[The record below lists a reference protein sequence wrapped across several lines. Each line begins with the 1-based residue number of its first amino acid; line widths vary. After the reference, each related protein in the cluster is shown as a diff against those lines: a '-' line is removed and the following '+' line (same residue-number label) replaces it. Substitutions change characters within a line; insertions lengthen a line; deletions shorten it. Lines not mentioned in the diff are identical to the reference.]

1 MAGEVALDQP
11 GSVASAFSFGDPFGD
26 VVLGCRVVLAAVQ
39 DDGVQGAVELPVAA
53 AAESVPC
60 RLAAGG
66 GDRGD
71 ASEAS
76 ESGLGAQPAAMRPG
90 DDQLRG
96 DDRADAWLV
105 EQRGRECA
113 YMGEDL
119 PFQLGR
125 FAGCCI
131 DSASEASQ
139 DEPCREL
146 IGSCRARAAKAATA
160 LEQPTGREHAQLL
173 AEPVRGGDDHA
184 AKLSERFAS
193 HVDGASTCDE

>member
-1 MAGEVALDQP
+1 MSGEVALEQP
-11 GSVASAFSFGDPFGD
+11 GGVAAALAFGGPSRD
-26 VVLGCRVVLAAVQ
+26 VVPGRGVVLAAVE
-39 DDGVQGAVELPVAA
+39 DNRVQRPIELPVAA
-53 AAESVPC
+53 AAEPVPS

-71 ASEAS
+71 AGEAS

-113 YMGEDL
+113 YMGADL

-146 IGSCRARAAKAATA
+146 VGPCRARAAKTAPA
-160 LEQPTGREHAQLL
+160 LEQPSGREHAQLL
-173 AEPVRGGDDHA
+173 AEPVGGGDDHA